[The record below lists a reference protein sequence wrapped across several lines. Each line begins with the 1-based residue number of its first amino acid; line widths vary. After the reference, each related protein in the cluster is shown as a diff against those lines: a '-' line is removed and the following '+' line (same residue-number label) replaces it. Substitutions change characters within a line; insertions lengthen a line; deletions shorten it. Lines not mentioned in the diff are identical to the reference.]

1 MRNVS
6 VKQIL
11 LIVLALTATVSHPS
25 LCAPGDTG
33 KINPYMLFS
42 YLKNTE
48 SHQVLQARMTNITQT
63 GEVPLPG
70 LAISFYNQDIM
81 LGKALTDAAGN
92 AACIISDTV
101 TLFKSEDG
109 SWPFTAVFDGDSL
122 TEPTYGELS
131 IYDVDI
137 EMKLSEEEGE
147 RIVTLTA
154 SVPAAD
160 GPSPVTG
167 EEIGVYVPRMFSLLP
182 VSVGLLDETG
192 TFRAKFPADIPGDS
206 LGNLTVVGR
215 FNDHYF
221 YGNVEKREEIGWG
234 TMAEKAPRI
243 YRSLWSTLA
252 PKWMVVS
259 LAIMLLGVWG
269 HYTLVIINLIR
280 IKRESRKVEKQD

>member
-11 LIVLALTATVSHPS
+11 LIVLALTATVSHPT
-25 LCAPGDTG
+25 LCATGDAE
-33 KINPYMLFS
+33 KINPYMLFT

-48 SHQVLQARMTNITQT
+48 SQQILQARMTNITQT

-70 LAISFYNQDIM
+70 LAISFYNQDIL
-81 LGKALTDAAGN
+81 LGKAFTDAAGN
-92 AACIISDTV
+92 AGCIISDTV

-137 EMKLSEEEGE
+137 DMKLSEEEGE

-154 SVPAAD
+154 SVPSAE
-160 GPSPVTG
+160 GPSPVPG

-206 LGNLTVVGR
+206 LGNLTVIGR

-280 IKRESRKVEKQD
+280 IKRESRRGEKQD

>member
-11 LIVLALTATVSHPS
+11 LIVLALTATVSHPT
-25 LCAPGDTG
+25 LCATGDAE
-33 KINPYMLFS
+33 KINPYMLFT

-48 SHQVLQARMTNITQT
+48 SQQILQARMTNITQT

-70 LAISFYNQDIM
+70 LAISFYNQDIL
-81 LGKALTDAAGN
+81 LGKAFTDAAGN
-92 AACIISDTV
+92 AGCIISDTV

-160 GPSPVTG
+160 GPSPFPRRDRR
-167 EEIGVYVPRMFSLLP
+167 ICPRMFSLLP

-192 TFRAKFPADIPGDS
+192 TSGQNS
-206 LGNLTVVGR
+206 LLIYPETV
-215 FNDHYF
+215 
-221 YGNVEKREEIGWG
+221 
-234 TMAEKAPRI
+234 
-243 YRSLWSTLA
+243 
-252 PKWMVVS
+252 
-259 LAIMLLGVWG
+259 LAI
-269 HYTLVIINLIR
+269 
-280 IKRESRKVEKQD
+280 

>member
-25 LCAPGDTG
+25 LCAPGDPG

-81 LGKALTDAAGN
+81 LGKAFTDAAGN

-234 TMAEKAPRI
+234 TMAEKATRI

-280 IKRESRKVEKQD
+280 IKRESRKGEKQD